1 MEQGQPP
8 RSVLRVVNP
17 VVSALLR
24 SPLHRLLSREYMLLT
39 VTGRK
44 TGRSYTI
51 PVGRHEFDGA
61 FVVYAA
67 GGWRLNL
74 RGGADV
80 RLTLDGHER
89 TGHAELEED
98 PARVAGLQ
106 GTPRPAWH
114 RQGAPAWSRSTST
127 GRQLRMRS
135 GQPQQD
141 GRCDDPMAT
150 PDAHDRGPADR
161 AGAAEDT
168 PPNSGLNRCRYPG
181 LRKMPRARLEPPHRI
196 KSPRSAR

>member
-1 MEQGQPP
+1 MSSSERPPVEQGQPP

-67 GGWRLNL
+67 GGWRHNL

-80 RLTLDGHER
+80 RLTVDGHER

-98 PARVAGLQ
+98 PARVAQAYKERLDQLGTGKARQLGLKVNLDRSP
-106 GTPRPAWH
+106 TADEIRPAV
-114 RQGAPAWSRSTST
+114 A
-127 GRQLRMRS
+127 GRAV
-135 GQPQQD
+135 
-141 GRCDDPMAT
+141 AT
-150 PDAHDRGPADR
+150 IHV
-161 AGAAEDT
+161 AA
-168 PPNSGLNRCRYPG
+168 
-181 LRKMPRARLEPPHRI
+181 
-196 KSPRSAR
+196 